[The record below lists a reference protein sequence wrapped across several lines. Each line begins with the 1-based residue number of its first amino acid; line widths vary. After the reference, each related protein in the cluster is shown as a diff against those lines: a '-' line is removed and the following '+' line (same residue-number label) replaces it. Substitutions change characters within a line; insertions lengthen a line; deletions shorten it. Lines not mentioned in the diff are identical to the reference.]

1 MSIRYKFFGA
11 FSILIVLAVGLA
23 GYGFRGISTTGD
35 LVVHLY
41 DGPLMGISHARA
53 AHAALNEARLLLQ
66 RPLTEPVAKDT
77 PAKFAK
83 LLEEIAFDLKI
94 VRERVQHKD
103 VTATLERAEALL
115 RDWSDASLQLLDPP
129 ANESAAAPA
138 THSIV
143 QSSERAVAALDDLVE
158 MVAANGFD
166 DRMKA
171 EATVAAARTT
181 MLAVTIC
188 TALIGL
194 MLAIAFAYS
203 MSKPIFAAMQVAERV
218 AGGSFSNRIDVK
230 RSDELGRL
238 LKSLA
243 AMQDGLKARA
253 EDDLAQALE
262 KERLTRMIS
271 ASNTTNEAIM
281 RAETREKLFD
291 VVCEAALVGGEFTTT
306 TIALEEPGSDF
317 LRKVA
322 AKGPGAEQ
330 SKALRSATTA
340 AYPEG
345 RGLVGTA
352 FRTKKP
358 CVSNDY
364 LADPQRSAFHSV
376 VRSIGAQSGA
386 ALPLLSRGRS
396 VGVLLIMSSER
407 DTFTPEVVDL
417 LERLA
422 GNVSFALEHFDRIEE
437 REKAEERIKY
447 LATHD
452 SLTDLPNRTLFN
464 QLLEFAIKSAKRYE
478 RQCAILFIDLDR
490 FKIIND
496 SLGHAAG
503 DALLVEMARRLRQG
517 VRAGDV
523 VARLGGDEFVILL
536 HEIAESQEIAAVAHE
551 LISSLSQPLELN
563 GHECRVTASIGIARY
578 PDDGSDEQTLMKNA
592 DIAMYLAKEE
602 GKNDVRFF
610 SKEIKAQSLDRLT
623 MESSLRLALER
634 NELYLDYQ
642 PKMDVATGQIGGVEA
657 LLRWQHPDLGVVAPM
672 RFIPL
677 AEETGL
683 IIAIGRWVIRT
694 ACAQNV
700 AWQHQG
706 LPPLSMA
713 VNVSPRQFSDENLL
727 RDVDEALAASGMDPK
742 LLQIEITESM
752 VMLNVE
758 RAIRVLD
765 AIQSRG
771 VRLAID
777 DFGTGYSSMSMM
789 KRFPIDTIK
798 IDRSF
803 VRDLPHNSEDKAIA
817 QAIIGMGKAL
827 GLTIVAEGVETAE
840 QDEFLREHAC
850 DEIQGFL
857 FSKPVPPG
865 EIAQLLR
872 RLPLVAAPA
881 LQAEPDVHLAA
892 LTGRRRLTGTAA

>member
-1 MSIRYKFFGA
+1 VSIRYKFFGA

-41 DGPLMGISHARA
+41 DGPLMGINHARA

-66 RPLTEPVAKDT
+66 RSLTETDAKGT
-77 PAKFAK
+77 TAKFAK
-83 LLEEIAFDLKI
+83 LLEDISFDLKI
-94 VRERVQHKD
+94 VRERVKNKD
-103 VTATLERAEALL
+103 VTATLERAEGQL
-115 RDWSDASLQLLDPP
+115 RDWSDAARQVLDPAAAGP
-129 ANESAAAPA
+129 TAAPA
-138 THSIV
+138 DSSIL
-143 QSSERAVAALDDLVE
+143 QSGERAVAALDDLVE

-166 DRMKA
+166 DRMAA

-181 MLAVTIC
+181 MLIITIG
-188 TALIGL
+188 TASIGL
-194 MLAIAFAYS
+194 MLAIAFSYS
-203 MSKPIFAAMQVAERV
+203 MSKPIFAAMGVAERV
-218 AGGSFSNRIDVK
+218 AGGNFTNLIDVA

-243 AMQDGLKARA
+243 AMQDGLKERA
-253 EDDLAQALE
+253 EDDLAQALA

-271 ASNTTNEAIM
+271 AANTTNEAIM

-322 AKGPGAEQ
+322 VKGPGAEQ
-330 SKALRSATTA
+330 SKSQKSATTA
-340 AYPEG
+340 AHPEG
-345 RGLVGTA
+345 RGLAGTA

-364 LADPQRSAFHSV
+364 FEDPQRSAFHDV
-376 VRSIGAQSGA
+376 VRNTGAQSGA

-396 VGVLLIMSSER
+396 VGVLLILSSER
-407 DTFTPEVVDL
+407 NTFTPEVVDL

-452 SLTDLPNRTLFN
+452 SLTDLPNRTMFN

-503 DALLVEMARRLRQG
+503 DALLVEMAQRLRQG

-536 HEIAESQEIAAVAHE
+536 HEIAESQEIAAIAHD
-551 LISSLSQPLELN
+551 LISSLSQSLELD

-592 DIAMYLAKEE
+592 DIAMYHAKEE

-610 SKEIKAQSLDRLT
+610 SNEIKAQSLDRLT

-657 LLRWQHPDLGVVAPM
+657 LLRWKHPDLGVMAPM

-700 AWQHQG
+700 AWQRQG

-758 RAIRVLD
+758 RAVRVLD

-827 GLTIVAEGVETAE
+827 GLTIVAEGVETVE

-857 FSKPVPPG
+857 FSKPVAPE
-865 EIAQLLR
+865 EIVHLLR

-881 LQAEPDVHLAA
+881 LQAEPDAHLAGHTVLA
-892 LTGRRRLTGTAA
+892 ESAA